1 MIHFISGLPRSGS
14 TLLAALLR
22 QNPAFTA
29 SFQTPVGQI
38 VTTVIEQMS
47 HGVNEGACLLSREQR
62 ERILRHIF
70 QAYYMP
76 PEGREHTIFDANRR
90 WCAHMA
96 LLDVLFP
103 GSKVIACV
111 RDPREIVASFERLF
125 QKNPVE
131 MSRIIRVPNTNL
143 YDRLPILLDK
153 QGALGYGLHAFREAY
168 YGPLRKNLLV
178 IDYVHLAQ
186 APLRVL
192 KDLHAALGEEDFAYD
207 INDVAALPEAAEFD
221 RQLGLPGLHWTRP
234 KVVYE
239 SRLLA
244 LPPDILEALPPAF
257 WKADAQKNNLVKGV
271 R

>member
-1 MIHFISGLPRSGS
+1 M
-14 TLLAALLR
+14 LAALLR

-29 SFQTPVGQI
+29 SFQTPLGQI

-62 ERILRHIF
+62 ERILRYIF
-70 QAYYMP
+70 YAYHLGTDHP
-76 PEGREHTIFDANRR
+76 DCVTFDANRR

-125 QKNPVE
+125 QKNPME

-143 YDRLPILLDK
+143 YDRLPILLDR
-153 QGALGYGLHAFREAY
+153 QGALGFGLHAFREAY
-168 YGPLRKNLLV
+168 YGPFRKNLLV

-207 INDVAALPEAAEFD
+207 INNVEPPPEADEFD
-221 RQLGLPGLHWTRP
+221 RQLGVPGLHALRP

-239 SRLLA
+239 SRPLA
-244 LPPDILEALPPAF
+244 LPPDVLEALPPAF
-257 WKADAQKNNLVKGV
+257 WKADVQKNHPVKGV